1 MPSVLDETKDWLL
14 SAQIKYDFVDPE
26 IGQMAKA
33 AEEGGAQYG
42 YLHIIS
48 DNLAKKY
55 ERNLSNERFDDA
67 IQGMKPLMGEIQDV
81 LEAFFND
88 WVPKTGA

>member
-1 MPSVLDETKDWLL
+1 MPSVLDKTKDWVL
-14 SAQIKYDFVDPE
+14 SAEIKYDFVDPE

-55 ERNLSNERFDDA
+55 ERDLSNERFADV
-67 IQGMKPLMGEIQDV
+67 IQSRKRLMGEIQDV
-81 LEAFFND
+81 LEAFFSE
-88 WVPKTGA
+88 WAPKTGA